1 MKRVISTALIVIFS
15 STIASMGCKDSS
27 GSGSSNAESGVQL
40 GMVSSELIAVSAF
53 AGDGNGPAFA
63 TVSDQEVPESGFPA
77 TDANGT
83 TFNID
88 MARGYVRDVE
98 LDLPDG
104 TLCGQFEEGV
114 FSDPVSCVSATE
126 PAEGEERG
134 KDKIVV
140 AGPFDVDLV
149 NGTSSPSLDN
159 VGIPSGAYQRID
171 IRFEEADALEDGLV
185 AVDDALNGNTIIMS
199 GTFKMNPNDED
210 EPEKTFEMALTFT
223 EDVRFEGPGTD
234 IVLDENDAE
243 DLVLKLDVAMWFIT
257 LPITTCINDGDLVID
272 ETNHLVISD
281 SGSGIEGDDCDQIE
295 GALKE
300 AMKTSGQLDKN

>member
-1 MKRVISTALIVIFS
+1 MKRVVSTALIVIFS
-15 STIASMGCKDSS
+15 STTASMGCSS

-40 GMVSSELIAVSAF
+40 GMVSSELIAVAAF

-63 TVSDQEVPESGFPA
+63 TAPDQEVPESGFPA

-83 TFNID
+83 TFHID
-88 MARGYVRDVE
+88 MARGYVRDIE
-98 LDLPDG
+98 LDLPAG
-104 TLCGQFEEGV
+104 TLCDQFEEGV

-126 PAEGEERG
+126 PAEGEARG
-134 KDKIVV
+134 EDKIVV

-149 NGTSSPSLDN
+149 NGTSTPSLLN
-159 VGIPSGAYQRID
+159 VGLPSGTYQRSD
-171 IRFEEADALEDGLV
+171 TRFEEADALDDGLV
-185 AVDDALNGNTIIMS
+185 AADDALNGNTIIMS
-199 GTFKMNPNDED
+199 GTFKRDPNNVD

-223 EDVRFEGPGTD
+223 EDVRFEGPETG

-243 DLVLKLDVAMWFIT
+243 DLVLKLDVVKWFET
-257 LPITTCINDGDLVID
+257 LRITTCFDDGDLVD
-272 ETNHLVISD
+272 NHLVISD

-295 GALKE
+295 NDLKE